1 MREHFERF
9 ERIVR
14 NAHRFSDAIARREEQ
29 HPFEVRDIHPALPHT
44 VRQLF
49 DNSHYAQ
56 ATFEAFKFLD
66 NEVKRLAGIDKT
78 GKDLMM
84 KAFSE
89 ASPLIQLT
97 PLSNETERN
106 EQEGYKYLFAG
117 AMIAIRN
124 PRGHE
129 YEIEDDVGT
138 CLDHL
143 SLVSHLLRKLEKAG
157 YKLRRSSRRPRRSK
171 QFR

>member
-1 MREHFERF
+1 MRDIFRRF

-14 NAHRFSDAIARREEQ
+14 NAHRFSDAPARREEQ

-49 DNSHYAQ
+49 DDSHYAQ

-66 NEVKRLAGIDKT
+66 KEVKRHAGVDKT
-78 GKDLMM
+78 GKSLMM
-84 KAFSE
+84 EAFRE
-89 ASPLIQLT
+89 ISPLIQLT

-106 EQEGYKYLFAG
+106 EQEGYKFIFAG
-117 AMIAIRN
+117 AVIAIRN

-129 YEIEDDVGT
+129 YDIEDDVGT

-143 SLVSHLLRKLEKAG
+143 SLVSHLLRRLEKAG
-157 YKLRRSSRRPRRSK
+157 YKPRRPSVRPRRAK
-171 QFR
+171 QLA